1 MTVIALHR
9 RTVLGGLGGLILN
22 PTRFASGQPLPKR
35 IIGARKEA
43 PPMINPALTTII
55 SSFGAGCP
63 VYGALT
69 WINPQREIRPELAER
84 WEASPD
90 GKTYTFYLRK

>member
-1 MTVIALHR
+1 
-9 RTVLGGLGGLILN
+9 VLGGLSGLMLN

-35 IIGARKEA
+35 IIGALEED

-69 WINPQREIRPELAER
+69 WINPQREIHPELAER

-90 GKTYTFYLRK
+90 GKTYTFYLR